1 MPRPGWNRFIDPN
14 PKIIA
19 SAIEME
25 KNKKVNTQIFDDCLC
40 ELKFA
45 MPTEIE
51 KNITGI
57 NIIFKED
64 TNISATSSA
73 IYKIESLPLAK
84 GLNLI

>member
-1 MPRPGWNRFIDPN
+1 MPRPGWNRFIDPR

-19 SAIEME
+19 SAIEMK
-25 KNKKVNTQIFDDCLC
+25 KNRNVNDQIFDDCLC

-51 KNITGI
+51 KNMTGI
-57 NIIFKED
+57 NIIFRAD

-73 IYKIESLPLAK
+73 IYKIESLPWAM